1 MRQFKGNMRAAL
13 ERARAGG
20 SLPKAQNN
28 IPGGMSGPPGPM
40 QRPVTGNAGGAGGGA
55 GSTIPGSVSNPFQ
68 PGDSGPFGEPFGG
81 ANAQGGSPIPWEQIQ
96 QMVVKMA
103 QDLSLQQMA
112 QQFYMMFPPSPD
124 INNPQNDYSYK
135 QIATMANN
143 MLGPGQQ
150 FTWKGDQYV
159 TGQDPDAIQR

>member
-20 SLPKAQNN
+20 SLPKAQKN
-28 IPGGMSGPPGPM
+28 IPGGISGPPGPVN
-40 QRPVTGNAGGAGGGA
+40 RPITNTEKM
-55 GSTIPGSVSNPFQ
+55 SSPFDPEQ
-68 PGDSGPFGEPFGG
+68 GPFGEPFG
-81 ANAQGGSPIPWEQIQ
+81 NISWNHPQGGQGEQSTIPWDQIQ

-124 INNPQNDYSYK
+124 VNNPQNDYSYK

-150 FTWKGDQYV
+150 FTWKGDQYR
-159 TGQDPDAIQR
+159 TGQDPDVIQQ